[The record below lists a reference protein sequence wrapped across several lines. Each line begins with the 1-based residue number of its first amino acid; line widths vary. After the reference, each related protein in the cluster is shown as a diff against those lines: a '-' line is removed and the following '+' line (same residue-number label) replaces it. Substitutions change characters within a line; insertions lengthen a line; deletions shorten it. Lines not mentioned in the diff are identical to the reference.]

1 MVVADGAGI
10 PLAVQLASASP
21 HEVTLIESTL
31 QQIRIPRPGPGRP
44 RTRPRRLIYDK
55 AADSDPL
62 RKRLAQRGIDL
73 VSPNRSNKKV
83 KTQDGRKLRRYKRRW
98 KIERTISWVGGFRR
112 LIIRHDRLPTMYMAF
127 VHLACVLI
135 TFRNL

>member
-1 MVVADGAGI
+1 MVIADGAGT
-10 PLAVQLASASP
+10 PLAVELASASP
-21 HEVTLIESTL
+21 HESTLIEGTL
-31 QQIRIPRPGPGRP
+31 RHIRVPRPGPGRP
-44 RTRPRRLIYDK
+44 RTKPRRLVYDK

-62 RKRLAQRGIDL
+62 RRRLARRGIDL

-98 KIERTISWVGGFRR
+98 KIERTISWIGGFRR
-112 LIIRHDRLPTMYMAF
+112 LIVRHERLPSMYMAF

-135 TFRNL
+135 TFRKL